1 MSTKNLDLKT
11 QKLFIKAEKLRSQKK
26 FIDAITVFQKILKK
40 YPDFVPVLNNMGMS
54 FEGIKNNDE
63 AEKYYL
69 RCLNISPDE
78 LISIN
83 NLSRLYFLK
92 RDHKKAIPLFQKSLT
107 IETDQKL
114 VAEMLAESLFNL
126 GLIKEANFFCEQAI
140 KRYPESYLIKFF
152 YGKNLLKIGQHQK
165 GLKLMDS
172 LVGAIEF
179 NDKEF
184 IIR

>member
-1 MSTKNLDLKT
+1 MSNKNLDLEA
-11 QKLFIKAEKLRSQKK
+11 QKIFMKAEKLRSQKK
-26 FIDAITVFQKILKK
+26 YIDAIPIFQKILKK

-54 FEGIKNNDE
+54 FEGIKDFDE

-78 LISIN
+78 LIAIN

-92 RDHKKAIPLFQKSLT
+92 RDHMKAIPLFQKSLT
-107 IETDQKL
+107 IKTDQKI
-114 VAEMLAESLFNL
+114 VAEMLAESLFNT
-126 GLIKEANFFCEQAI
+126 GLIKETNFFCEQAI
-140 KRYPESYLIKFF
+140 KRYPESYFIKYY

-165 GLKLMDS
+165 GLKLMET
-172 LVGAIEF
+172 LIGAIEF

-184 IIR
+184 KIK